1 MIDSFKASPVHF
13 PNAGPVLGEE
23 ETICN
28 ELVIFAFDIES
39 LALSSRLLFI
49 VY

>member
-1 MIDSFKASPVHF
+1 MIKLFKTLFVHF
-13 PNAGPVLGEE
+13 PNAGCVLGEE